1 MTCARE
7 TLRAFW
13 AAQLEAKQSQL
24 LKAQET
30 LEALLSDETQAW
42 QLDTTEGEQRVTNQR
57 VDRLKEVIDGL
68 EKEIAQLIRKL
79 YGCGNMVALNLRRVI

>member
-13 AAQLEAKQSQL
+13 AEQLETKQEQL
-24 LKAQET
+24 VKANAT
-30 LEALLSDETQAW
+30 LTELLDQQTSAW
-42 QLDTTEGEQRVTNQR
+42 LLDTTEGEQRVTNQR
-57 VDRLKEVIDGL
+57 IDRLKEVIDAL

-79 YGCGNMVALNLRRVI
+79 AGCGNMVSLNMRRTG